1 MKTSR
6 RHRLTK
12 VLPPNLQGRSQ
23 KVAELLRTP
32 VVIAN
37 SPRASRVRRRYPKR
51 KPLRR
56 PRTVATTRTTNLK
69 RQHPSLKPNPRRKRT
84 TMTTRWTLT
93 RRNPSP
99 SPKLNPRRSQR
110 VTKKV
115 QRRKSRR
122 LLRTNYFHYPCFL
135 LTFAVASCC
144 LRSSIFLSSSHISL
158 VFAILVCI
166 LYFFLATCL

>member
-32 VVIAN
+32 VAIAN

-51 KPLRR
+51 KHLRR
-56 PRTVATTRTTNLK
+56 LRTVATTRTTNLK
-69 RQHPSLKPNPRRKRT
+69 RQHLSLKPNPRRKRT

-93 RRNPSP
+93 KRNPSP

-122 LLRTNYFHYPCFL
+122 LLRTDYFHYPCFL

-144 LRSSIFLSSSHISL
+144 LRSSIIFLSSSHI
-158 VFAILVCI
+158 
-166 LYFFLATCL
+166 